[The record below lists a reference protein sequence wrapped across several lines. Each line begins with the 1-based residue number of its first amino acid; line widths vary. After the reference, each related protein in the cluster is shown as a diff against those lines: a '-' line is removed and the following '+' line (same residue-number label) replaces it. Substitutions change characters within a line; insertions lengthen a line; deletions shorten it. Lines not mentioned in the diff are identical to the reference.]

1 MLFPVSG
8 VETPIWL
15 PPLVALI
22 ISFFT
27 SMGGVSGA
35 FLLLP
40 FQVSVLGFTSPAVSA
55 TNHVFNIT
63 AIPSGVYRYI
73 REKRMVWPLTVAVI
87 MGTLPG
93 VVLGVWLRIVLLPDP
108 RHFKLFAGLV
118 LLYIGLSL
126 VRDTLKKKETA
137 ALPAGAAVTHC
148 HFSMQKAGFRFA
160 GKDYAFST
168 LAVFALCFLVG
179 IVGGIY
185 GIGGG
190 SIVAPLFVVLFKIPV
205 YTVAGAALMG
215 TFVTSLTGVVLFQI
229 LAPLAPEMNVAP
241 DWLLGLAFG
250 VGGFV
255 GMYLGARCQKFVPA
269 IFIKGVLCAT
279 ILFVAG
285 KYIVGFFL

>member
-108 RHFKLFAGLV
+108 RQFKLFAGFV
-118 LLYIGLSL
+118 LLYIGFSL
-126 VRDTLKKKETA
+126 LRDTLKKKEVS
-137 ALPAGAAVTHC
+137 ALPADAAVTHC
-148 HFSMQKAGFRFA
+148 HFSMQRAGFRFA
-160 GKDYAFST
+160 GQDYAFST
-168 LAVFALCFLVG
+168 TAVFALCFLVG

-190 SIVAPLFVVLFKIPV
+190 SIVAPIFVALFKIPV

-215 TFVTSLTGVVLFQI
+215 TFITSLIGVVLFQI
-229 LAPLAPEMNVAP
+229 LAPLAPEMSVAP
-241 DWLLGLAFG
+241 DWLLGIAFG

-269 IFIKGVLCAT
+269 MYIKGLLCAT
-279 ILFVAG
+279 IL
-285 KYIVGFFL
+285 